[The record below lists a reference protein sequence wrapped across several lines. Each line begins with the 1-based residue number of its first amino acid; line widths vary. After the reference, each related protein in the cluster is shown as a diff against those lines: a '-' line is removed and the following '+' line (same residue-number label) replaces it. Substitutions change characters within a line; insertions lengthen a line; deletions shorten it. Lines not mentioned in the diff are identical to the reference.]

1 MIKVDV
7 LINNRNWNKYITN
20 PNIYFKNKL
29 KKAEKTI
36 SILKNNKL
44 NFTILLSGNNEIKKL
59 NKKFREKNKITDVLS
74 FPFHEKKILQK
85 LIKGK
90 KNNIYL
96 GDIIINLNKIKKE
109 TKNERFRLNFDKIWI
124 HGLVHLLGHK
134 HKSNRDFS
142 IMKKLENKLLQS
154 IK

>member
-7 LINNRNWNKYITN
+7 LVNNRNWNKYITN

-74 FPFHEKKILQK
+74 FPFHEKK
-85 LIKGK
+85 
-90 KNNIYL
+90 YC
-96 GDIIINLNKIKKE
+96 
-109 TKNERFRLNFDKIWI
+109 R
-124 HGLVHLLGHK
+124 
-134 HKSNRDFS
+134 S
-142 IMKKLENKLLQS
+142 
-154 IK
+154 